1 MKNFTYL
8 FLFFLFLIGCA
19 TKPQIK
25 TFYNCAFSPNLDY
38 SKNYRTIVL
47 PVTTEVVQNIDSN
60 LINVLYNFTSL
71 KLLRI
76 GKFSLIERMKVE
88 KLIKEQDFGI
98 SGKIDIKTAAKIGK
112 ILGAEIVVLTEID
125 ELKPVPLLDN
135 QYDSL
140 VYIRLIDSTTGEIL
154 YYAEGDAGP
163 FTIGTI
169 DSLKCSIA
177 KALEPLFYRYG
188 IEFYHGSLNK

>member
-1 MKNFTYL
+1 MIKKIL
-8 FLFFLFLIGCA
+8 FICFYFLIGCA

-88 KLIKEQDFGI
+88 KLIKCQVQPKSI
-98 SGKIDIKTAAKIGK
+98 
-112 ILGAEIVVLTEID
+112 
-125 ELKPVPLLDN
+125 PLL
-135 QYDSL
+135 Q
-140 VYIRLIDSTTGEIL
+140 
-154 YYAEGDAGP
+154 
-163 FTIGTI
+163 
-169 DSLKCSIA
+169 LKSI
-177 KALEPLFYRYG
+177 PPC
-188 IEFYHGSLNK
+188 H